1 MKVLFLSD
9 RYYKDEYAKITGSIY
24 QSYLI
29 AEYLS
34 KKGIKT
40 IYVSLSKKERHF
52 FENENFEVFLLEEK
66 NNVLLNLFKV
76 LKFVKNLDFDVV
88 YTRGRD
94 YFVFI
99 AFLTK
104 KPYIFN
110 SNAQEGLRR
119 FKYISKLFNNRRSI
133 LKKVLLFFPFLILDF
148 MIQVGIKNASLIVVQ
163 NEFQKLEAK
172 RIWKKDAIIISNLQ
186 HKVNEYPSKKEKVVV
201 WIGEI
206 TKWKKPYLLLEIAK
220 MLKEYKFKLIGH
232 GDLKLIEGYEDIE
245 NLEYLGKLSNEKV
258 NKELERS
265 YIVLNTSESEKEGI
279 SNAIIQGMMRGNVPI
294 CLNDDFG
301 ILQKYEVGFKVK
313 DIYEMA
319 RTIKFLFENEE
330 VLREYSRR
338 AFEFSNSYFDY
349 EKNGSL
355 YYEVFKTLTSPF
367 KIR

>member
-9 RYYKDEYAKITGSIY
+9 RYYKDEYAKISGSIY

-34 KKGIKT
+34 KKDVKV

-52 FENENFEVFLLEEK
+52 FENENFEVFLLKEK
-66 NNVLLNLFKV
+66 NNVFLNFFEV
-76 LKFVKNLDFDVV
+76 LRFVKKLDFDVV

-94 YFVFI
+94 YLVFI

-110 SNAQEGLRR
+110 SNAQEGLRK
-119 FKYISKLFNNRRSI
+119 FKYISKLFYNKRGI
-133 LKKVLLFFPFLILDF
+133 LKKILLFFPFLIMDF
-148 MIQVGIKNASLIVVQ
+148 IIQIGIKNASLIVVQ

-172 RIWKKDAIIISNLQ
+172 RIWKKDAIVISNLQ
-186 HKVNEYPSKKEKVVV
+186 HRVSEYPDKKEKVVM
-201 WIGEI
+201 WIGQI
-206 TKWKKPYLLLEIAK
+206 TEWKKPFLFLEIAK
-220 MLKEYKFKLIGH
+220 VLKEYRFKMVGYGNLELI
-232 GDLKLIEGYEDIE
+232 KGYEEIE
-245 NLEYLGKLSNEKV
+245 NFEYLGKLSNEEV
-258 NKELERS
+258 NRELEIS
-265 YIVLNTSESEKEGI
+265 YIVLNTSEGEKEGI

-301 ILQKYEVGFKVK
+301 ILEKNKVGFKVK

-330 VLREYSRR
+330 LLKEYSKR

-355 YYEVFKTLTSPF
+355 YYEAFKTLISPS